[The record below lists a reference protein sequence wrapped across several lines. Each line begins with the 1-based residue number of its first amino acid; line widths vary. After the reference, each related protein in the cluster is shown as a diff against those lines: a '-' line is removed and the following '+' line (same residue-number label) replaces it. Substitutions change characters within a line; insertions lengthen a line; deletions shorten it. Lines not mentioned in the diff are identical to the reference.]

1 MQVQVQSAM
10 MTWPE
15 GRREIFLSATDSL
28 PSQAGLFRAQKYAAK
43 DSKLDG
49 LPYLDRT
56 SFRESPH
63 GVHSE
68 IDGILTDSLQTGR
81 RQVRCDGSQSC
92 MKTMKTSEMG
102 WTYRRTQ
109 SPVLARQ
116 TCGGSLK
123 KAEVA

>member
-1 MQVQVQSAM
+1 MQVQVHSAM

-15 GRREIFLSATDSL
+15 GRREIFLSAADSL
-28 PSQAGLFRAQKYAAK
+28 PPQAGLFKPDGFAAQ

-68 IDGILTDSLQTGR
+68 VDGILTDSLQAGR
-81 RQVRCDGSQSC
+81 RQVRRDGSQSC
-92 MKTMKTSEMG
+92 MKTMKTSEMVMDKQTDAFPNACSSTL
-102 WTYRRTQ
+102 WRQ
-109 SPVLARQ
+109 SKE
-116 TCGGSLK
+116 S
-123 KAEVA
+123 